1 MIEHNEFPWGPE
13 HVPGLL
19 TPLGAFGWVVA
30 AVLALV
36 LLGLLRRGETGKG
49 PKSSESRLEDVY
61 RHVLAAARYAVRQD
75 EYGIMHG
82 ADTIRRTVKDQLGGL
97 LMAGG
102 ALQKHL
108 KTLGETLGEGDD
120 KKADRKKKKKDDHGH
135 GPAHGHGNGGH
146 GHAAPVAAEPVAST
160 TVAETVHGH
169 SITLN
174 IGTDVAERPVV
185 QPPHKP
191 DHDHGHDHDEDEAP
205 PTLEQQ
211 LQAVRKAVREFE
223 AWWSDKP
230 ARLAELRAARDGLI
244 HEKPL
249 DPVVASRIHDHEPG
263 PRRNPH

>member
-36 LLGLLRRGETGKG
+36 LLGLLRRADGRKG
-49 PKSSESRLEDVY
+49 PKASEGRLEDLY

-75 EYGIMHG
+75 EYGILHG

-102 ALQKHL
+102 TLQKHL

-120 KKADRKKKKKDDHGH
+120 RKGEKKKKKDDHGR
-135 GPAHGHGNGGH
+135 GHDAH
-146 GHAAPVAAEPVAST
+146 GHAAPAAAEPVASSSL
-160 TVAETVHGH
+160 AETVHGH

-174 IGTDVAERPVV
+174 IGTDVAERPAPK
-185 QPPHKP
+185 PPHKP
-191 DHDHGHDHDEDEAP
+191 DHGHGHDHDEDEAP

-211 LQAVRKAVREFE
+211 LQTVRKAVREFE

-244 HEKPL
+244 HDKPL
-249 DPVVASRIHDHEPG
+249 DPAVASRIHEPEHG
-263 PRRNPH
+263 SRRNPH